1 MSAIQTNGVARP
13 GFPVSAR
20 ALRLVSDA
28 CERLIAWNESRAT
41 RAALS
46 KLTDRALT
54 DIGLSREDVARM

>member
-1 MSAIQTNGVARP
+1 MTVYQTNVARP
-13 GFPVSAR
+13 EFSVSAR